1 MAGITGNAPH
11 QSRMQA
17 EVEEELRIPTADEQ
31 DKPTAIAVELGE
43 ATYTKMLSRR
53 D

>member
-1 MAGITGNAPH
+1 MAPASGSAH
-11 QSRMQA
+11 KSRLQA
-17 EVEEELRIPTADEQ
+17 EVEAELRIPMADEKRTP
-31 DKPTAIAVELGE
+31 DTTTVELGE